1 MCYNLIKKRRIHL
14 LEGDLL
20 FDKYIFDTN
29 QDLIIKTVRGFI
41 FNNKD
46 NTDLSTYM
54 VPEPNGYIEFD
65 DFELYKIYYE
75 VVDNSKLKLEIIVI
89 ADVIVR
95 QYIKGEME
103 LDTKSKY
110 VSVYVDMEL
119 DSGIKV
125 FNIYNAEFKSDQYK
139 KTKN

>member
-20 FDKYIFDTN
+20 FDKYIFDTY

-89 ADVIVR
+89 AVGDHSFER
-95 QYIKGEME
+95 FHCYFLEAYIHALK
-103 LDTKSKY
+103 L
-110 VSVYVDMEL
+110 
-119 DSGIKV
+119 
-125 FNIYNAEFKSDQYK
+125 YK
-139 KTKN
+139 